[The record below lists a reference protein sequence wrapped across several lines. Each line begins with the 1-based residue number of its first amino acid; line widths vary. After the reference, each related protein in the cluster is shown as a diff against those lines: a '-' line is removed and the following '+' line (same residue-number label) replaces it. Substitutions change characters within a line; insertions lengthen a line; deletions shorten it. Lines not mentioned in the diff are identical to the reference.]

1 MPVTGDDASAHHKQT
16 TLMSDEIQSPIV
28 RFGLSLGVL
37 LCFLSVPVSG
47 YFLTQIVI
55 QARGSHDW
63 PSVEGQLLRAQVGG
77 NGAHGFHADVSY
89 RYEVNGQIYNGQRV
103 RTSDGE
109 YKIRDGAKQ
118 AIRGLIAGQRITVY
132 YDPHDPSESVLEPGA
147 GYQEYTLLGV
157 PVILLVMGA
166 GLLIRLRRTQ
176 PSR

>member
-55 QARGSHDW
+55 QARASHDW

-118 AIRGLIAGQRITVY
+118 AIRGLVAGNGLQSTMIRSTHQNQCWNLAQAIRSTRC
-132 YDPHDPSESVLEPGA
+132 
-147 GYQEYTLLGV
+147 
-157 PVILLVMGA
+157 LV
-166 GLLIRLRRTQ
+166 
-176 PSR
+176 SRSSSW